1 MRISMEFMV
10 EAKQLSAP
18 AAEFHVQ
25 QEREPSRLQQRGE
38 ARLTDAF
45 DARDM
50 RERRDAQGKSEQQ

>member
-38 ARLTDAF
+38 GKPSRKNCRLLLSRSRLF
-45 DARDM
+45 
-50 RERRDAQGKSEQQ
+50 KV